1 MILRKVKKHF
11 YEVKDRI
18 RSNKILF
25 KVQFGFKR
33 QAEEKILMQ
42 NQLKWINKKILLKN
56 IKLLEHDKSLNLF
69 LEQVTIKFI
78 PERINVNG
86 LLIKFKDSNEL
97 RK

>member
-1 MILRKVKKHF
+1 
-11 YEVKDRI
+11 
-18 RSNKILF
+18 
-25 KVQFGFKR
+25 
-33 QAEEKILMQ
+33 MQ
-42 NQLKWINKKILLKN
+42 IQLKWINEKILPKN

>member
-1 MILRKVKKHF
+1 
-11 YEVKDRI
+11 
-18 RSNKILF
+18 
-25 KVQFGFKR
+25 
-33 QAEEKILMQ
+33 MQ
-42 NQLKWINKKILLKN
+42 NQLKWINEKILPKN